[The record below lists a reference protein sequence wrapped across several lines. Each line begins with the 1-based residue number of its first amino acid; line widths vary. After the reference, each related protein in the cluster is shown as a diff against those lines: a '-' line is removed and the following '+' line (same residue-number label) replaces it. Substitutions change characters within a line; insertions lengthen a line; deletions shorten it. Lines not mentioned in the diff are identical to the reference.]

1 MKRIYSLLLIVLF
14 PLFAHA
20 QCEDVSIT
28 VTEADHCLNLAV
40 FDLQGNAPAD
50 AVSVEWSWTINPND
64 VGVLLLDQD
73 DDYVVAI
80 SMTQAGVYQLKME
93 VELADGTICSAFY
106 DREIFPLPE
115 IQSNVQSS
123 YSLCNSEVET
133 VFSVTNPEDF
143 TNVTWV
149 IGVEGQEGFDVNYT
163 FDGVEEYELTI
174 IAEDTHGCDVRKDI
188 EFEIVDGP
196 NQENTTVSLESS
208 IADLN
213 CLEPASEH
221 QITTSVV
228 SDFSPQGIF
237 WSNTSQTSSVDTT
250 LTITVANIQEQSLV
264 YPIEVQFED
273 CVIEKELSHSYSV
286 QHEGNF
292 NNSYDGSVLCDGET
306 ITLTN
311 TSNQLAWDNNFTW
324 NIEESQIISESPNA
338 ITFAY
343 EEDGSYNWTLDFNGQ
358 CPSSAAETV
367 SIDVDIIQPQLTNG
381 INQLSCDNE
390 YTLELTNDTDLEEG
404 ETYNFAWAVESATGV
419 VQNSSVENPSFELT
433 ESGTHDVSLTISNPN
448 SGCSASIEHEGF
460 FTLGGIEVLMVEGPV
475 TLCEG
480 DTLNTAD
487 LILSDEVGQY
497 EYSWSF
503 HLSDTGWPAGFDGY
517 SNEIL
522 FLSGTYSGFL
532 NVYDAE
538 NDCEF
543 NVTLENFITVNSN
556 PVVEL
561 TTEESTICELPSA
574 VSFNS
579 GGAEPGDPINTW
591 SWYQDGNLVSETTGG
606 FPSYEVE
613 TPGVYLLQLEVEYES
628 TGCVT
633 IEELEYTANDVSF
646 WLTPFGET
654 YICQD
659 EIYTPHQYIYD
670 DLESAPADYLWSL
683 IDEDGNISQ
692 SSTLAEP
699 EFEMNT
705 PGSFDVSLTKLSTI
719 NSCEQTRTMSTFI
732 HVNENPILTLETNG
746 LDVCELPHQ
755 LDGFAYVNTDAFEDP
770 LNVSGIDY
778 SWNLSQNN
786 STIAT
791 GAEGEFNYEI
801 SENGVYDLKSVVTQ
815 SSTGCSSSDSVQIVA
830 NDIGMTFEEEGPG
843 AQCIGY
849 MFAPQDYVTSDNL
862 SDADYIWKLIDESGQ
877 DYQSSFVENPM
888 FDIEQSGMY
897 DLSVEVFSE
906 INDCIFD
913 TIIEDYIEIKPLA
926 VSIETE
932 VTSCSYPI
940 EVTMDYDASLVEES
954 ETSFLWTF
962 YDADGFNVL
971 GTSTEQNPTFEYQT
985 EGEFDVEL
993 ALTDIELGCMAEL
1006 RKVNAVIIDS
1016 VDILLE
1022 DSEPFVSPCAPY
1034 SFSPSTIDLTED
1046 VNGNYI
1052 YFWELID
1059 ANGTVV
1065 ESLNSKEGEIDVNT
1079 AGAYDLQLTVIN
1091 PEAQCMSIALLE
1103 DFVLVDD
1110 YELELSVVD
1119 DNNCFNTT
1127 DTVFKTINVDTF
1139 SSEYNFDNGVLN
1151 FNWTVSPN
1159 TDVVVMSETDS
1170 QLVIGVLA
1178 EGEYTISYDGGFDE
1192 SDCTYTDE
1200 VEISIGVSP
1209 EIVVSNTVCL
1219 GAEFPLAENS
1229 TIGVGGNTDYLW
1241 SSDEAIAILDTTSST
1256 TSFIADEIGLHNIS
1270 LTVTNDLGCT
1280 ETVNEQIEVYNVQAD
1295 FSVSE
1300 TVFQCVPNTVTLTS
1314 LNNELVV
1321 GHTWN
1326 VTENYSGGNANVYTY
1341 GSSSVNHTFTSS
1353 NSTDVELIIEMQ
1365 HGCLD
1370 TLTQTNNVLVNEF
1383 NIDVLDLTDN
1393 YCFNGVNSISKDFKT
1408 NLLSTYD
1415 IPYNIQSFS
1424 WEMTPSNGVSLLSET
1439 DSTSTFSFENAGS
1452 YSLSYSIVI
1461 DDCVYTDEISFDL
1474 GVEASVFVPDVICL
1488 GESFSISGEG
1498 QINIGS
1504 ETTYEW
1510 TSEEG
1515 LSFENAN
1522 DLFTNIVATQ
1532 SGDYNVSLT
1541 VTNNEGCWVTESHE
1555 LEVYEVIADFTSPE
1569 AGKQCKPAFVG
1580 FESLNNDYI
1589 TDFAWNIYE
1598 VSHLGDT
1605 TVSSVASVNP
1615 EYNLIFNQFAT
1626 SDVELIINSAHG
1638 CSDTILKEDYIEVV
1652 TPLPYVSLEPN
1663 WAGCDTIYVDIV
1675 DSSSYID
1682 NFNWVDLG
1690 LGVIL
1695 DYEVQDTN
1703 TVMYTYPYGETNALY
1718 HEYFINLQAEYEG
1731 CFAEFNDTVR
1741 VYPNPIIDINAS
1753 DFEGCPPF
1761 EVSFEDNS
1769 QFAHP
1774 DFSEFYWD
1782 FGDGTTSTEA
1792 NPVHTYT
1799 EVGEYQIYHRV
1810 VSPNACESDTVWEM
1824 TIQVFENPVAAFT
1837 AYTPDFCYAMGD
1849 VLFEDESTHDSDSL
1863 IYFWEYVGT
1872 GFSDTVQNP
1881 TFHYNY
1887 SATYGVNLTV
1897 EDSHGCIDELYQE
1910 IDVVV
1915 LDTEVDEPILN
1926 YVSVTD
1932 DGVLV
1937 EWADTLDSNFE
1948 NVSVYHKTESE
1959 TWNLVHF
1966 TDEMMPNQFL
1976 HDMVSGTEVNEY
1988 TIVQQDSCGYYSDS
2002 SRVHATV
2009 VLSVNSSYYQTVNL
2023 DWTRYYGW
2031 DSVATYDIYRSFD
2044 GADYQWLDQVPG
2056 DSLSYIDTSLCNV
2069 VYGYYVVANHPDEAF
2084 QSRSNKK
2091 LIEPLFIDF
2100 TEPLKLSYSS
2110 VIGDE
2115 VMLTQWETFYWSE
2128 MTYYN
2133 VDRWDEYFGWVEN
2146 YAQISEPPYID
2157 EDVSVDLYNYI
2168 YRISYADICGNEG
2181 PHSRVGTN
2189 VLLEGSQFATRYELF
2204 WSAYEEWEGG
2214 VDEYQV
2220 QFYNDNLNEYETLET
2235 VSGTTLQYTDNDLS
2249 RDGIDTSYCYRVV
2262 AISSESENIRSYS
2275 NSRCF
2280 VPSPREFFPNA
2291 FTPNGDQVNDTFT
2304 YKGDFAKTMEV
2315 TIYDR
2320 YGGVM
2325 FTSDRV
2331 DFAWDGNS
2339 KQSGKKC
2346 PQGAYVLFYEIEG
2359 FDGTKISD
2367 QMTII
2372 LLR

>member
-1 MKRIYSLLLIVLF
+1 
-14 PLFAHA
+14 
-20 QCEDVSIT
+20 
-28 VTEADHCLNLAV
+28 LAV
-40 FDLQGNAPAD
+40 FDLQGSAPAD

-64 VGVLLLDQD
+64 VGVLLLDPD

-106 DREIFPLPE
+106 DREIFPLAE

-133 VFSVTNPEDF
+133 IFSVTNPEDF
-143 TNVTWV
+143 TSVNWV
-149 IGVEGQEGFDVNYT
+149 IGVEGQAGFDVGYT
-163 FDGVEEYELTI
+163 FDEVETHELTI
-174 IAEDTHGCDVRKDI
+174 IAVDENGCDVRKDI

-196 NQENTTVSLESS
+196 NQENTSVSLESS
-208 IADLN
+208 ISDLN
-213 CLEPASEH
+213 CLEPATEH

-228 SDFSPQGIF
+228 SNFSPQSIF

-264 YPIEVQFED
+264 YPIEIQFED
-273 CVIEKELSHSYSV
+273 CTVDKELTHSYTV
-286 QHEGNF
+286 QHEVNY
-292 NNSYDGSVLCDGET
+292 NSTHDGSVLCDGET

-338 ITFAY
+338 ITFSY
-343 EEDGSYNWTLDFNGQ
+343 EEDGNYNWTLDYNGQ

-367 SIDVDIIQPQLTNG
+367 SIDVDIIQPQLAAG
-381 INQLSCDNE
+381 LNQLSCDNE
-390 YTLELTNDTDLEEG
+390 YTLELNHATELEEG
-404 ETYNFAWAVESATGV
+404 ENYTFDWSVISATGL

-448 SGCSASIEHEGF
+448 SGCSASIEHEDF
-460 FTLGGIEVLMVEGPV
+460 FTLGGIEVLMVEDPV

-480 DTLNTAD
+480 EPLNTAD
-487 LILSDEVGQY
+487 LILSDEVVQY
-497 EYSWSF
+497 EYEWTLEGS
-503 HLSDTGWPAGFDGY
+503 GVIEGY
-517 SNEIL
+517 SNVV
-522 FLSGTYSGFL
+522 FLPVGTFTYDL
-532 NVYDAE
+532 YVYDAE
-538 NDCEF
+538 NDCEIEII
-543 NVTLENFITVNSN
+543 LEDFITVNSN
-556 PVVEL
+556 PEVYL
-561 TTEESTICELPSA
+561 TTEEPTICELPSA
-574 VSFNS
+574 VSFNA
-579 GGAEPGDPINTW
+579 GGPEPGDPINTW
-591 SWYQDGNLVSETTGG
+591 SWYQDGNLVSQTTGG

-628 TGCVT
+628 TGCT
-633 IEELEYTANDVSF
+633 TEKELEFTANDVDF

-670 DLESAPADYLWSL
+670 DLESAPADFLWSI
-683 IDEDGNISQ
+683 IDEDGSVSQ
-692 SSTLAEP
+692 SSALAEP
-699 EFEMNT
+699 EFEMST

-732 HVNENPILTLETNG
+732 HVNEKPNFELTTSTV
-746 LDVCELPHQ
+746 DVCELPHL
-755 LDGFAYVNTDAFEDP
+755 LDVSIITENVPEYPFTNWDWLLKRNGTIYETEFTPGF
-770 LNVSGIDY
+770 Y
-778 SWNLSQNN
+778 SI
-786 STIAT
+786 T
-791 GAEGEFNYEI
+791 
-801 SENGVYDLKSVVTQ
+801 ENGIYEANLTITNSQ
-815 SSTGCSSSDSVQIVA
+815 GCEATDSIEIVA

-849 MFAPQDYVTSDNL
+849 MFAPQDYVTSDPL
-862 SDADYIWKLIDESGQ
+862 SEADYIWKLIDESGQ

-906 INDCIFD
+906 INECVFD
-913 TIIEDYIEIKPLA
+913 TILEDYIEIKPLA

-1016 VDILLE
+1016 VDILLD
-1022 DSEPFVSPCAPY
+1022 DSEPFVSPCAPF

-1091 PEAQCMSIALLE
+1091 PDAQCMSIALLE

-1127 DTVFKTINVDTF
+1127 DTVFKTINVDNF
-1139 SSEYNFDNGVLN
+1139 SPEYNFDNGALN
-1151 FNWTVSPN
+1151 FDWTVSPN
-1159 TDVVVMSETDS
+1159 ADVVVMSETAN
-1170 QLVIGVLA
+1170 QLVIGVIT
-1178 EGEYTISYDGGFDE
+1178 EGEYTISYEGGFDE
-1192 SDCTYTDE
+1192 SECTYTDE

-1219 GAEFPLAENS
+1219 GSEFPLAENS
-1229 TIGVGGNTDYLW
+1229 TIGVGGNTDFLW
-1241 SSDEAIAILDTTSST
+1241 SSNEAIAILDPTSST
-1256 TSFIADEIGLHNIS
+1256 TSFIANELGSHNIS

-1280 ETVNEQIEVYNVQAD
+1280 ETVSKLIEVYDVQAD

-1314 LNNELVV
+1314 LNNDQVV

-1326 VTENYSGGNANVYTY
+1326 ITENYLSGNANVYTY
-1341 GSSSVNHTFTSS
+1341 GSSSVNHAFTSS
-1353 NSTDVELIIEMQ
+1353 NSTDIELIIEMQ

-1370 TLTQTNNVLVNEF
+1370 TLTQTNNVVVNEF
-1383 NIDVLDLTDN
+1383 SLDLLDLTDN

-1415 IPYNIQSFS
+1415 LPYNIESFT
-1424 WEMTPSNGVSLLSET
+1424 WEMTPSDGVSLLSET
-1439 DSTSTFSFENAGS
+1439 DSTSTFAFENAGS
-1452 YSLSYSIVI
+1452 YNLLYSIII

-1474 GVEASVFVPDVICL
+1474 GVEASVSVPDVICL

-1510 TSEEG
+1510 TSEQG
-1515 LSFENAN
+1515 LSFENAD

-1541 VTNNEGCWVTESHE
+1541 VTNNEGCWVIESHE

-1605 TVSSVASVNP
+1605 TVTSVASVNP

-1626 SDVELIINSAHG
+1626 SDVELIVNSFHG
-1638 CSDTILKEDYIEVV
+1638 CSDTILKEEYIEVV
-1652 TPLPYVSLEPN
+1652 SPLPYVSLEPN

-1703 TVMYTYPYGETNALY
+1703 TVMYTYPYGETNALFQ
-1718 HEYFINLQAEYEG
+1718 EYYINLQAEYEG

-1741 VYPNPIIDINAS
+1741 VYPNPIIDISAS
-1753 DFEGCPPF
+1753 DYEGCPPF

-1774 DFSEFYWD
+1774 DYAEFFWD
-1782 FGDGTTSTEA
+1782 FGDGSTSTEA

-1799 EVGEYQIYHRV
+1799 ETGEYQIYHKV
-1810 VSPNACESDTVWEM
+1810 VSPNSCESDTLWEM

-1837 AYTPDFCYAMGD
+1837 AYTPDFCYEMGD
-1849 VLFEDESTHDSDSL
+1849 VYFEDESTHDSDTL
-1863 IYFWEYVGT
+1863 TYLWDYVGT
-1872 GFSDTVQNP
+1872 GFSDTEQNP

-1897 EDSHGCIDELYQE
+1897 EDSHGCVNQLYQE

-1937 EWADTLDSNFE
+1937 EWADTLDDYFE
-1948 NVSVYHKTESE
+1948 DVSVYHKTFGN
-1959 TWNLVHF
+1959 WNLVHL
-1966 TDEMMPNQFL
+1966 TDEIVPNQYF
-1976 HDMVSGTEVNEY
+1976 HDMVSTNEVNDY
-1988 TIVQQDSCGYYSDS
+1988 TLVQQDSCGYYSDS
-2002 SRVHATV
+2002 SVVHSTIL
-2009 VLSVNSSYYQTVNL
+2009 LSAYSPSYQTVNL

-2044 GADYQWLDQVPG
+2044 GGEYQWLDQISG
-2056 DSLSYIDTSLCNV
+2056 DSTSYVDTSLCNV
-2069 VYGYYVVANHPDEAF
+2069 IYGYYVVANHPNDEF
-2084 QSRSNKK
+2084 QSRSNKR
-2091 LIEPLFIDF
+2091 LVEPLFIDF
-2100 TEPLKLSYSS
+2100 TEPLKLNYTS

-2115 VMLTQWETFYWSE
+2115 VILTQWETFYWSE

-2146 YAQISEPPYID
+2146 YDHISEPPYID
-2157 EDVSVDLYNYI
+2157 NDVTVDVFNYV
-2168 YRISYADICGNEG
+2168 YRISYADICGNTG
-2181 PHSRVGTN
+2181 PESRVGTN
-2189 VLLEGSQFATRYELF
+2189 VLLDGTQYSDRNELS
-2204 WSAYEEWEGG
+2204 WTPYQEWDGG
-2214 VDEYQV
+2214 VESYQI
-2220 QFYNDNLNEYETLET
+2220 QFYNNDLNNYQTLET
-2235 VSGTTLQYTDNDLS
+2235 LDGSTLHYTDVDLS
-2249 RDGIDTSYCYRVV
+2249 RDGVDTSYCYRII
-2262 AISSESENIRSYS
+2262 ATSFEGENIRSYS

-2280 VPSPREFFPNA
+2280 VPAPREFFPNA
-2291 FTPNGDQVNDTFT
+2291 FTPNGDDINDYFE
-2304 YKGDFAKTMEV
+2304 YAGDFAKTMDV
-2315 TIYDR
+2315 TIYNR
-2320 YGGVM
+2320 YGSVV
-2325 FTSDRV
+2325 FSSDRV
-2331 DFAWDGNS
+2331 DFAWDGISRITGN
-2339 KQSGKKC
+2339 KC
-2346 PQGAYVLFYEIEG
+2346 PQGSYILHYEIEG
-2359 FDGTKISD
+2359 FDGTKIND
-2367 QMTII
+2367 QMSII